1 MAISTLSN
9 GALLIFQ
16 PALIAEKALNRLLA
30 HDEFNDLTWFATDGE
45 RNWPAAD
52 TAILHQHLLFLRG
65 IDFQCKGFSA
75 IRADNV
81 GLSE

>member
-16 PALIAEKALNRLLA
+16 PALIAEKALSRFLA
-30 HDEFNDLTWFATDGE
+30 NDELNDLTWFATDGQ

-52 TAILHQHLLFLRG
+52 TAILYQHLLLLRG
-65 IDFQCKGFSA
+65 IDFQGKSFSA
-75 IRADNV
+75 MRTDNV